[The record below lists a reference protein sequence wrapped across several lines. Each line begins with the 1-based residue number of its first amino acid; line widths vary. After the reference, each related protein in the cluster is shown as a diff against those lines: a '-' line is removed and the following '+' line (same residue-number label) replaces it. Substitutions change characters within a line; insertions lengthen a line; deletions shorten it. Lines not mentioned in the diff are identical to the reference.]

1 VAEGKKGGWFSHG
14 RLREWRGE
22 KGVRRLQGALFY
34 WHTEVGDDWRGGA
47 MWQARAGRERG
58 GGGCPIPTGGRDLTG
73 SGPRPT
79 GAGGVARPCRVAGPN
94 RGGQGVDGWAP
105 ATLEGGGG

>member
-58 GGGCPIPTGGRDLTG
+58 GVSHPDR
-73 SGPRPT
+73 R
-79 GAGGVARPCRVAGPN
+79 AGPDRQRPEADG
-94 RGGQGVDGWAP
+94 RGRRGTTMSCGRSEQGRPGR
-105 ATLEGGGG
+105 